1 MCLKVVGMTQK
12 DNIIEVQN
20 VTFTYNE
27 AERPALHDVSLSV
40 QRGSWTAIIG
50 HNGSGKST
58 LARLLNGLLVPDD
71 EKSKIYIDGIEL
83 TDDTVWQIRNDIGI
97 VFQNPDNQ
105 FVGATVEDDVAF
117 GMENRGVSRA
127 EMQEVVQ
134 RVVADVRMT
143 DFIKSEPARLSG
155 GQKQRVAIA
164 GIIAIKPKIII
175 LDESTSMLDPEGKK
189 DVLDLIRRVKE
200 QNDLTVVSITHD
212 IEEASEA
219 DDIIILN
226 DGEIVQT
233 GTPKEIFQQVDLI
246 ERMGLEV
253 PFINQLIAQ
262 LRANGIDVPLA
273 VTNESE
279 LTDYLWKLNSN
290 M

>member
-1 MCLKVVGMTQK
+1 MTQK

-71 EKSKIYIDGIEL
+71 EKSKIYIEGIEL

-143 DFIKSEPARLSG
+143 DFIKCEPARLSG

-233 GTPKEIFQQVDLI
+233 GTPKEIFQQVELI

>member
-1 MCLKVVGMTQK
+1 MTQK

-143 DFIKSEPARLSG
+143 DFIKCEPARLSG

-233 GTPKEIFQQVDLI
+233 GTPKEIFQQVELI

>member
-1 MCLKVVGMTQK
+1 MTEK
-12 DNIIEVQN
+12 DNIIEVKH

-27 AERPALHDVSLSV
+27 ADRPALKDILLNVK
-40 QRGSWTAIIG
+40 RGSWTAIIG

-58 LARLLNGLLVPDD
+58 LARLLNGLLVPDND
-71 EKSKIYIDGIEL
+71 EAQIIVDGVEL

-117 GMENRGVSRA
+117 GMENRGVARE
-127 EMQEVVQ
+127 EMQTIVE
-134 RVVADVRMT
+134 RVVKDVRMIE
-143 DFIKSEPARLSG
+143 FIKSEPARLSG

-164 GIIAIKPKIII
+164 GIIAIKPKVII
-175 LDESTSMLDPEGKK
+175 LDESTSMLDPEGKQE
-189 DVLDLIRRVKE
+189 VLELIRRVKDD
-200 QNDLTVVSITHD
+200 NNLTVLSITHD

-219 DDIIILN
+219 DDIIVLN
-226 DGEIVQT
+226 DGEIVES
-233 GTPKEIFQQVDLI
+233 GTPAEIFSKVELI
-246 ERMGLEV
+246 QELGLEV
-253 PFINQLIAQ
+253 PFINQLISQ
-262 LRANGIDVPLA
+262 LKQNGVAIPAN

-279 LTDYLWKLNSN
+279 LTDYLWTLNSN

>member
-1 MCLKVVGMTQK
+1 MTEK
-12 DNIIEVQN
+12 DNIIEVKH

-27 AERPALHDVSLSV
+27 ADRPALKDISLNV
-40 QRGSWTAIIG
+40 KRGSWTAIIG

-58 LARLLNGLLVPDD
+58 LARLLNGLLVPDND
-71 EKSKIYIDGIEL
+71 EAQIIVDGVEL

-117 GMENRGVSRA
+117 GMENRGVARE
-127 EMQEVVQ
+127 EMQTIVE
-134 RVVADVRMT
+134 RVVKDVRMIE
-143 DFIKSEPARLSG
+143 FIKSEPARLSG

-164 GIIAIKPKIII
+164 GIIAIKTKVII
-175 LDESTSMLDPEGKK
+175 LDESTSMLDPEGKQE
-189 DVLDLIRRVKE
+189 VLELIRRVKDD
-200 QNDLTVVSITHD
+200 NNLTVLSITHD

-219 DDIIILN
+219 DDIIVLN
-226 DGEIVQT
+226 DGEIVES
-233 GTPKEIFQQVDLI
+233 GTPAEIFSKVELI
-246 ERMGLEV
+246 QELGLEV
-253 PFINQLIAQ
+253 PFINQLISQ
-262 LRANGIDVPLA
+262 LKQNGVAIPAN

-279 LTDYLWKLNSN
+279 LTDYLWTLNSN

>member
-1 MCLKVVGMTQK
+1 MTEK
-12 DNIIEVQN
+12 DNIIEVKH

-27 AERPALHDVSLSV
+27 ADRPALKDISLNV
-40 QRGSWTAIIG
+40 KRGSWTAIIG

-58 LARLLNGLLVPDD
+58 LARLLNGLLVPDND
-71 EKSKIYIDGIEL
+71 EAQIIVDGVEL

-117 GMENRGVSRA
+117 GMENRGVARE
-127 EMQEVVQ
+127 EMQTIVE
-134 RVVADVRMT
+134 RVVKDVRMIE
-143 DFIKSEPARLSG
+143 FIKSEPARLSG

-164 GIIAIKPKIII
+164 GIIAIKPKVII
-175 LDESTSMLDPEGKK
+175 LDESTSMLDPEGKQE
-189 DVLDLIRRVKE
+189 VLELIRRVKDD
-200 QNDLTVVSITHD
+200 NNLTVLSITHD

-219 DDIIILN
+219 DDIIVLN
-226 DGEIVQT
+226 DGEIVES
-233 GTPKEIFQQVDLI
+233 GTPAEIFSKVELI
-246 ERMGLEV
+246 QELGLEV
-253 PFINQLIAQ
+253 PFINQLISQ
-262 LRANGIDVPLA
+262 LKQNGVAIPAN

-279 LTDYLWKLNSN
+279 LTDYLWTLNSN